1 MQQIYSHLAF
11 HCSLLVGPSSCFSA
25 SHGTATE
32 QSDVHR
38 RRHVHVPRAVT
49 YEHRQPT
56 STSWTTCVSELRKQ
70 SWWAYEIDLALP
82 YESAS
87 VVGMPDSEHWGDQTI
102 PLGKSDAFVL
112 AELLYELFQL
122 TEPPR
127 EPYKSCRL
135 TKDQRLILSGGG
147 AISNYPEQMAEHYR
161 QMVATLCGLLGD
173 DAPRL
178 GIGI

>member
-1 MQQIYSHLAF
+1 MRQRAQKTVVVSGLPRN
-11 HCSLLVGPSSCFSA
+11 SG
-25 SHGTATE
+25 GT
-32 QSDVHR
+32 R
-38 RRHVHVPRAVT
+38 
-49 YEHRQPT
+49 
-56 STSWTTCVSELRKQ
+56 
-70 SWWAYEIDLALP
+70 
-82 YESAS
+82 
-87 VVGMPDSEHWGDQTI
+87 WGDQTI

-147 AISNYPEQMAEHYR
+147 AISNHPEQMAEHYR